1 MFIKDIFFDWDSVS
15 EESYLKS
22 IEAFRGLERISFHKP
37 VTFFVG
43 ENGRAVFYR
52 DSFADFAGVA
62 GGGNIVI

>member
-1 MFIKDIFFDWDSVS
+1 MFIKDIFFDWDSIS

-43 ENGRAVFYR
+43 ENGVR
-52 DSFADFAGVA
+52 SFSS
-62 GGGNIVI
+62 